1 MTYGEIHQAFVDN
14 LCRVEQDA
22 NGRVGFYAEDH
33 LVVFTYPTS
42 KYPCISSC
50 NHYKQLDYDD
60 ITPKDI
66 ADRVSYVRKLYKLEM
81 VRERLEDINK
91 DFNE

>member
-1 MTYGEIHQAFVDN
+1 
-14 LCRVEQDA
+14 
-22 NGRVGFYAEDH
+22 
-33 LVVFTYPTS
+33 
-42 KYPCISSC
+42 
-50 NHYKQLDYDD
+50 LDYED